1 MQIHRFQCTSFVIS
15 NANSRVRLDWARRI
29 RGISITNQDCFST
42 QKVLFCCKGL
52 LFRLINGRFFL
63 TRNGIAGL
71 ATATKSIVLNAKSIV
86 FNAKSIIFTTKFMTF
101 FYKIFNASSRSGV
114 HTVFSINPH
123 VRDIHYKSWQI
134 MTKKRIGMI
143 VRSIWGMFLR
153 GFARGGFLQWYLPT
167 KCARR
172 RRCLTGSTSPSMA
185 AQLYVLTF
193 KLTILCWNWRFYTN
207 EMMNL

>member
-1 MQIHRFQCTSFVIS
+1 MNFVVKMIDFVVKMMDFPFKTPASSCNARMSTESSSCRTVTPIIS
-15 NANSRVRLDWARRI
+15 NFKFQI
-29 RGISITNQDCFST
+29 
-42 QKVLFCCKGL
+42 
-52 LFRLINGRFFL
+52 
-63 TRNGIAGL
+63 
-71 ATATKSIVLNAKSIV
+71 LNAKSIV